1 VVWRNLT
8 KLTSMKIY
16 LASRSPRRREL
27 LDQINVEFEVIDV
40 DIDESWDGKEKP
52 ETYVKRI
59 ALEKAR
65 AGNAFSDEDYPVL
78 AADTAVVLNND
89 ILGKAENKKDA
100 EIMLKKL
107 SGKTHTVLS
116 AVSLIHTD
124 EKTLLSTSKVAFKK
138 LSQNEI
144 INYCATDEP
153 IGKAGGYAIQ
163 GRAAIFINH
172 LEGSYS
178 GVMGL
183 PLFETQKLLQGAS

>member
-1 VVWRNLT
+1 
-8 KLTSMKIY
+8 MKIY
-16 LASRSPRRREL
+16 LASRSPRRSEL
-27 LDQINVEFEVIDV
+27 LNQIAMDFEIVDI
-40 DIDESWDGKEKP
+40 DIDESWGGKEKP
-52 ETYVKRI
+52 EVYVKRI

-78 AADTAVVLNND
+78 AADTAVVLENE

-100 EIMLKKL
+100 ETMLKKL

-124 EKTLLSTSKVAFKK
+124 EKTLLSISKVTFKK
-138 LSQNEI
+138 LSQREI
-144 INYCATDEP
+144 TDYCDTDEP

-163 GRAAIFINH
+163 GRAAIFIKH

>member
-1 VVWRNLT
+1 
-8 KLTSMKIY
+8 MKIY

-27 LDQINVEFEVIDV
+27 LDQIGVEFEIIDI

-52 ETYVKRI
+52 ENYVQRI

-65 AGNAFSDEDYPVL
+65 AGNAFSDEDFPVL
-78 AADTAVVLNND
+78 AADTAVVLD
-89 ILGKAENKKDA
+89 EHILGKAENKKDA
-100 EIMLKKL
+100 IAMLKKL

-116 AVSLIHTD
+116 AVSLIHKH
-124 EKTLLSTSKVAFKK
+124 EKCLLNISTVTFKK
-138 LSQNEI
+138 LSQSEI
-144 INYCATDEP
+144 ADYCETDEP

-163 GRAAIFINH
+163 GRAAVFIKH

-183 PLFETQKLLQGAS
+183 PLFETQKLLQSAS

>member
-1 VVWRNLT
+1 
-8 KLTSMKIY
+8 MKIY